1 MAINIKGI
9 SGKISSDDDTKI
21 LKEMA
26 DTLKSINDE
35 SKKQANLNLAGLL
48 GAPLLGGQA
57 EGIGDAEG
65 GGGLYGELG
74 GGKKAYE
81 EVIYEGEKMVAE
93 INASTGQINNLLTIE
108 EAEQKGILDEKGG
121 IRAELRDQKGVFD
134 KITKE
139 LEKENGVVKLNKDQ
153 LLGLSTSYYKSVLLT
168 NDLNTATEKVTKEIL
183 NMIGEKSGSL
193 PDDLNNATK
202 KVTKEILD
210 MIGEKSGLKLDLST
224 PERIQDTIDFLNQ
237 GVDLI
242 DSFGDSGIGQF
253 ITFGGN
259 LLREGVQHI
268 QEKSIQFVN
277 LLRGD

>member
-21 LKEMA
+21 LKEMS

-57 EGIGDAEG
+57 PGTGDEEG
-65 GGGLYGELG
+65 GGGLVGELG

-81 EVIYEGEKMVAE
+81 EVIYEGENMIAE
-93 INASTGQINNLLTIE
+93 INASTGQINNLLTKD
-108 EAEQKGILDEKGG
+108 EAKQKGILDEKGE
-121 IRAELRDQKGVFD
+121 IKDELRDQKGVFN

-139 LEKENGVVKLNKDQ
+139 LEKENGVVKLNKEQ
-153 LLGLSTSYYKSVLLT
+153 LLDLSTSYYKSVLAT
-168 NDLNTATEKVTKEIL
+168 NDLNAATEK
-183 NMIGEKSGSL
+183 
-193 PDDLNNATK
+193 ATNY
-202 KVTKEILD
+202 ILD
-210 MIGEKSGLKLDLST
+210 MIGEKSGLKLDIST
-224 PERIQDTIDFLNQ
+224 PEKIQDNIDFLNQ

-259 LLREGVQHI
+259 LVREGVQHI
-268 QEKSIQFVN
+268 QEKSIQFVD
-277 LLRGD
+277 LLRGK